1 MTKDHKEM
9 AFLTIGDLTGNL
21 ECVVFPDVFEKY
33 KNFLDG
39 KDVVV
44 VSGRLDG
51 GKVLAEKI
59 MSPEEFKKETGSQ
72 MHVLIKNST
81 DYEKLIKLR
90 DIFIQNK
97 GKCSI
102 YIHVPELERNKKAIK
117 ASTFLLVDPKEALIS
132 LLNKEEVVERVWVS

>member
-1 MTKDHKEM
+1 
-9 AFLTIGDLTGNL
+9 
-21 ECVVFPDVFEKY
+21 
-33 KNFLDG
+33 
-39 KDVVV
+39 
-44 VSGRLDG
+44 
-51 GKVLAEKI
+51 
-59 MSPEEFKKETGSQ
+59 
-72 MHVLIKNST
+72 KNST

-102 YIHVPELERNKKAIK
+102 YIHVPELEKNKKAIK